1 MLFPLHISLGL
12 LLFSGAKLAGYS
24 DVFAGKTVEGRI
36 FERAASVALM
46 QGAASPEPVVASQEM
61 RFIVVIK
68 DENGMPVSTAK
79 VTILKGES
87 EVVVTGETDFAG
99 KIVFTS
105 LDTGPFRVRVEKLG
119 YYVGKTDDIRPGE
132 LENLELTIG
141 HEQEV
146 RESMDVTNSPPAI
159 DPAKTV
165 SSETLGAR
173 EINNIPYPSSR
184 DFRNILPF
192 FPRVHRDPSGQVH
205 IDGAASYQ
213 TSYQLDGFNIT
224 HPASGLLE
232 VRITPD
238 ALRSI
243 EIQSSRYSAEYGK
256 ASGGVVNLTT
266 GMGDERYRVSV
277 TDFLPTF
284 QFLRGFNL
292 NTWTPR
298 FTFGGPIK
306 KGRSWFYTA
315 ADAELSVD
323 IRSDLP
329 KGVDRNSAERLNG
342 LAKTQINLSPT
353 NLLNAGFFFNK
364 FHSEYAGLSRFTP
377 QGTAPELKQN
387 AYILTIRDQIFRN
400 NGQRFEFGV
409 AASQFQADTLPH
421 GSTPY
426 QIGVELTTG
435 SFFKRSEILA
445 RRFQATTSVT
455 LSPTEWRGSH
465 EVKFGLNVDHIGYN
479 RFLAR
484 KPIQILRSEGT
495 LSREIDFDGTPIA
508 KRDNLEISGFL
519 QDRWAL
525 TNRVVLESG
534 LRLDRDEILRRFL
547 LSPRLALSAL
557 LTGDGETRL
566 AMGLG
571 LYHDA
576 TNPDFI
582 TRPLEGSRVDSYYG
596 RDGKTLT
603 RQPIETMFTINE
615 RKLRAPR
622 FVNWSAEL
630 ERKMPAEVY
639 LKLEFIGRRGSQGFA
654 FDQQGGFFPEQLVR
668 FVELGNSRRDR
679 YDAVTITARR
689 AFLNSYNIFGS
700 YTRSAAR
707 TNAVLDFTLD
717 TPIFSQQQGGPL
729 DWDAPNRFLSWGW
742 VPLVKKFDLA
752 YSVEWRSGYP
762 FSVIDTDRKLV
773 EEANSRRF
781 PSYFSL
787 NLYAERRFSLL
798 GVNLALRA
806 GFNNITNRQ
815 NPTDVNNNVDS
826 PQFLRYGGIQGR
838 AFNGRIRFLG
848 RK

>member
-1 MLFPLHISLGL
+1 MFFPLHISLGI
-12 LLFSGAKLAGYS
+12 LLFSGAQLAGIKG
-24 DVFAGKTVEGRI
+24 VFLVNTGKHLASARGLVRAMSQDPSAQDPKPATQ
-36 FERAASVALM
+36 ER
-46 QGAASPEPVVASQEM
+46 Q
-61 RFIVVIK
+61 FIIVIK
-68 DENGMPVSTAK
+68 DENQAPVAGAK
-79 VTILKGES
+79 VTILKGET
-87 EVVVTGETDFAG
+87 EIVVTGETDFAG
-99 KIVFTS
+99 KVIFSS
-105 LDTGPFRVRVEKLG
+105 LEAGPYRMRVEKLG
-119 YYVGKTDDIRPGE
+119 FYIGKSEDLRPGD
-132 LENLELTIG
+132 LESLEVTIG

-159 DPAKTV
+159 DPAKTT

-184 DFRNILPF
+184 DFRNILPY
-192 FPRVHRDPSGQVH
+192 FPRVHRDATGQVH

-306 KGRSWFYTA
+306 KGKAWFYTA
-315 ADAELSVD
+315 ADGELSVD

-353 NLLNAGFFFNK
+353 HLLNAGVFFNK

-387 AYILTIRDQIFRN
+387 TYIVTIRDQIFRN
-400 NGQRFEFGV
+400 NGMRFEFGG
-409 AASQFQADTLPH
+409 AASQFNADTLPH

-426 QIGVELTTG
+426 QIGSELTSG
-435 SFFKRSEILA
+435 SYFKRSEILA
-445 RRFQATTSVT
+445 RRFQGTASVT

-484 KPIQILRSEGT
+484 RPIQILRTEGT
-495 LSREIDFDGTPIA
+495 LSREIDFDGAPVA
-508 KRDNLEISGFL
+508 KRDNLEVSGFL
-519 QDRWAL
+519 QDRWSP
-525 TNRVVLESG
+525 TNRLVVETG
-534 LRLDRDEILRRFL
+534 VRLDRDEILRRFL
-547 LSPRLALSAL
+547 VSPRLAMSAM

-566 AMGLG
+566 ATGLG
-571 LYHDA
+571 LYYDA

-582 TRPLEGSRVDSYYG
+582 TRPLEGSRVDTFYA
-596 RDGKTLT
+596 RDGKTLS
-603 RQPIETMFTINE
+603 RQPVETSFTINE

-622 FVNWSAEL
+622 FVNWSVEL

-639 LKLEFIGRRGSQGFA
+639 LKMEFVGRRGHNGFA
-654 FDQQGGFFPEQLVR
+654 FDQMDNLFPEQLIR
-668 FVELGNSRRDR
+668 FVELGNARRDR
-679 YDAVTITARR
+679 YDAFTITARR
-689 AFLNSYNIFGS
+689 AFRNSYNLFGS

-707 TNAVLDFTLD
+707 TNAVLDFSLD
-717 TPIFSQQQGGPL
+717 SPIFSQQQGGPL

-742 VPLVKKFDLA
+742 VPLIKKFDLA

-762 FSVIDTDRKLV
+762 FSVINTDRRLV
-773 EEANSRRF
+773 EEANSRRYPDF
-781 PSYFSL
+781 FSL

-806 GFNNITNRQ
+806 GFNNITNRR
-815 NPTDVNNNVDS
+815 NPSDVNNNIDS
-826 PQFLRYGGIQGR
+826 PKFLQYGGVQGR